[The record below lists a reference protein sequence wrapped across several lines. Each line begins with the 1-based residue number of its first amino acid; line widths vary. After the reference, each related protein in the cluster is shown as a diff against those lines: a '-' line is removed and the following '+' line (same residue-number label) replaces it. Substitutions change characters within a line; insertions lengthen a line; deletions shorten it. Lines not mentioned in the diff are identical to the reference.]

1 VQGTF
6 NRYMRVRSKTGFT
19 GSQVAQSILRSNGIH
34 DVGVEPINTPLGDH
48 FDPRSK
54 KVRLSPAVYR
64 GSSIAALA
72 VAAHESGHAMQDK
85 QGYAPLAFRQAI
97 LPVANFGSHMAFP
110 LFILGMLMGYDK
122 TGQFLMSLG
131 IWLFAGAVLFQ
142 LVTLPVEFNASK
154 RALTLLADGGYITQ
168 DELPAARQVLQ
179 AAALTYVAA
188 SATAITQLLRLL
200 ILRGSQRD

>member
-1 VQGTF
+1 MDAKGGVIWVAILLYYDPTYIIVIPALLLAIYAQAKVQGTF

-85 QGYAPLAFRQAI
+85 QGYAPPLAFRQAI
-97 LPVANFGSHMAFP
+97 LPVANFGSHMAFPP

-131 IWLFAGAVLFQ
+131 ILAFCRGG
-142 LVTLPVEFNASK
+142 TLSTGNAPCGVQRK
-154 RALTLLADGGYITQ
+154 Q
-168 DELPAARQVLQ
+168 
-179 AAALTYVAA
+179 A
-188 SATAITQLLRLL
+188 SADASCRRRLYYP
-200 ILRGSQRD
+200 R